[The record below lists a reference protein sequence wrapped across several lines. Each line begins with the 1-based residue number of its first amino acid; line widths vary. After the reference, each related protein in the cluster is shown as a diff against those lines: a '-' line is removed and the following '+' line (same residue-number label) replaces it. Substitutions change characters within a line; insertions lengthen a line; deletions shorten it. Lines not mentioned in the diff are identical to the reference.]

1 MIKKVFVGMTIAL
14 VLFAGI
20 FVFAK
25 TSFAQDEPAEVETE
39 EIETPMMEALQN
51 EYQYQN
57 GLSSDEVDAIMTQ
70 TRTRAQELVE
80 NDECTGECA
89 GECDPIQQRLQEGDC
104 TGDCDPIQ
112 QRLHDGSGVGSG
124 GPQQKSNLG
133 AGNMNSTGVPQGNGP
148 NDNAGN
154 RGSMQDTGQGMGTGD
169 PATCSNYSETT
180 P

>member
-14 VLFAGI
+14 VLFTGI

-39 EIETPMMEALQN
+39 EIEAQVMEALQN

-57 GLSSDEVDAIMTQ
+57 GANSDEVDAIMTQ
-70 TRTRAQELVE
+70 TRTRTQELVE
-80 NDECTGECA
+80 NGECTGECT
-89 GECDPIQQRLQEGDC
+89 GECDPIQQRLQDA
-104 TGDCDPIQ
+104 
-112 QRLHDGSGVGSG
+112 SGVGSG
-124 GPQQKSNLG
+124 GPQQKSDLS
-133 AGNMNSTGVPQGNGP
+133 AGNMNSTGVPQGSGP

-154 RGSMQDTGQGMGTGD
+154 RGTMQGSGQGMGTGD
-169 PATCSNYSETT
+169 PATCPNYSETT

>member
-39 EIETPMMEALQN
+39 EIEAPVMEALQN

-57 GLSSDEVDAIMTQ
+57 GPNSDEVDAIMTQ

-80 NDECTGECA
+80 NCECTGECT
-89 GECDPIQQRLQEGDC
+89 GECDPIQQRLQEGES
-104 TGDCDPIQ
+104 TGDYDAIQ
-112 QRLHDGSGVGSG
+112 QRLQDGSGVGSG
-124 GPQQKSNLG
+124 GPQQKNNLG
-133 AGNMNSTGVPQGNGP
+133 AGNMNSTGVPQGSGP

-154 RGSMQDTGQGMGTGD
+154 LGTMQGSGQGMGTGD
-169 PATCSNYSETT
+169 PATCLNYSETT